1 MHTLTAAV
9 LLLIMMQET
18 WQNIPFAVKYI
29 FDEMFS
35 GFQDTQLRKIK

>member
-1 MHTLTAAV
+1 MLTAVV
-9 LLLIMMQET
+9 LLLGMMQET
-18 WQNIPFAVKYI
+18 WQNIPFSVKCL

>member
-1 MHTLTAAV
+1 MHMLTAAV
-9 LLLIMMQET
+9 LLLSMMQET
-18 WQNIPFAVKYI
+18 WKNIPFAVKYL

>member
-1 MHTLTAAV
+1 MHVLTAVV
-9 LLLIMMQET
+9 LLLSMMQET
-18 WQNIPFAVKYI
+18 WQNIHFAVKYL